1 MGMGIFVPKYVQSL
15 EMALLRSD
23 LGLVL
28 SFWSHLGH
36 LRTDFEYHRWQV
48 MQ

>member
-1 MGMGIFVPKYVQSL
+1 MGIFVPKYVQNL
-15 EMALLRSD
+15 AKALLRRD

-28 SFWSHLGH
+28 SFLPHSAH
-36 LRTDFEYHRWQV
+36 LRTDFEYHRRQE